1 MTDHDLS
8 VLLSDLEDSAKKLN
22 AESDSVV
29 AILESVESRL
39 VGMNIGL
46 ETWLEERAIESHT
59 DTDYDDSR
67 DDDVGRQIAR
77 RTEVGFAKVAGEWCL
92 AIRGERGD
100 FDAHLGGFEW
110 SHEKLPTRLRDAS
123 RQLRIAALPAIP
135 NLLKAVSE
143 KAKLALANIAEA
155 KKLVK

>member
-1 MTDHDLS
+1 M
-8 VLLSDLEDSAKKLN
+8 LSDLEDSAKKLN

-110 SHEKLPTRLRDAS
+110 SHESFQHVCATPVGNFGS
-123 RQLRIAALPAIP
+123 RRYRRFRTYS
-135 NLLKAVSE
+135 KR
-143 KAKLALANIAEA
+143 
-155 KKLVK
+155 